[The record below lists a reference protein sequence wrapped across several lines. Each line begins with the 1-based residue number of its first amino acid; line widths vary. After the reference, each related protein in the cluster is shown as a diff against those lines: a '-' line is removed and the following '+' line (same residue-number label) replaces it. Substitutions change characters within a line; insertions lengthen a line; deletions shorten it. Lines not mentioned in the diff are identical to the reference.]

1 MAITNGYA
9 TLTEVK
15 SSLRIPSS
23 DTVDDAMIE
32 LAIEAASREIDIVCE
47 RIFYQEAGTRFFVPR
62 DNYVCEIDDLRTLTT
77 LKTSSGADGDFNI
90 TWSSTDLQL
99 EPLNGIV
106 GGIESPATQIRAV
119 EDYLFTIDGGEATV
133 EVTGTFGWDAIPTV
147 IRQAT
152 VILSSRIFRRN
163 DSPLGV
169 MGFGDMG
176 VVRVSR
182 IDPDIDA
189 LIGPFKKIRMA

>member
-1 MAITNGYA
+1 
-9 TLTEVK
+9 
-15 SSLRIPSS
+15 
-23 DTVDDAMIE
+23 MIE
-32 LAIEAASREIDIVCE
+32 LAVEAASREIDQACE
-47 RIFYQEAGTRFFVPR
+47 RIFYQDSGTRLFVPR
-62 DNYVCEIDDLRTLTT
+62 DSYVCEIDDLRTLTT
-77 LKTSSGADGDFNI
+77 LKTSSGADGVFDI
-90 TWSSTDLQL
+90 TWASTDLQL

-119 EDYLFTIDGGEATV
+119 DEYLFTLDGGEATV
-133 EVTGTFGWDAIPTV
+133 QVTGTFGWDAIPTV
-147 IRQAT
+147 ITQAT
-152 VILSSRIFRRN
+152 VILASRIFRRN

>member
-1 MAITNGYA
+1 MAVTNGYA
-9 TLTEVK
+9 TLAEVK
-15 SSLRIPSS
+15 SSLNIN
-23 DTVDDAMIE
+23 DNVDDTMIE
-32 LAIEAASREIDIVCE
+32 LAIESASREIDQVCE
-47 RIFYQEAGTRFFVPR
+47 RIFYQASGTRVFVPR
-62 DNYVCEIDDLRTLTT
+62 DSYVVEIDDLRSLTT
-77 LKTSSGADGDFNI
+77 LKTSSGADGVFDI
-90 TWSSTDLQL
+90 TWQSDDYQL

-106 GGIESPATQIRAV
+106 GGIVSPTTHIRAID
-119 EDYLFTIDGGEATV
+119 DYLFTIDGGEATV
-133 EVTGTFGWDAIPTV
+133 QVTGNWGWDAIPTA

-182 IDPDIDA
+182 IDPDIDS
-189 LIGPFKKIRMA
+189 LISPYKKIRMA

>member
-1 MAITNGYA
+1 LG
-9 TLTEVK
+9 
-15 SSLRIPSS
+15 
-23 DTVDDAMIE
+23 
-32 LAIEAASREIDIVCE
+32 
-47 RIFYQEAGTRFFVPR
+47 
-62 DNYVCEIDDLRTLTT
+62 
-77 LKTSSGADGDFNI
+77 
-90 TWSSTDLQL
+90 STDLQL

-119 EDYLFTIDGGEATV
+119 DEYLFTLDGGEATV
-133 EVTGTFGWDAIPTV
+133 QVTGTFGWDAIPTV
-147 IRQAT
+147 ITQAT
-152 VILSSRIFRRN
+152 VILASRIFRRN

>member
-9 TLTEVK
+9 SLAEVK
-15 SSLRIPSS
+15 SSLRIPVS

-32 LAIEAASREIDIVCE
+32 LAIESASREIDQACE
-47 RIFYQEAGTRFFVPR
+47 RIFYQASGSRVFVPR
-62 DNYVCEIDDLRTLTT
+62 DSYVCEIDDLRTLTT
-77 LKTSSGADGDFNI
+77 LKTSSGADGIFDI
-90 TWSSTDLQL
+90 TWAATDYQL

-106 GGIESPATQIRAV
+106 GGIVSPTTQIRAV
-119 EDYLFTIDGGEATV
+119 DEYLFTIDGGEATV
-133 EVTGTFGWDAIPTV
+133 QVTGTWGWSATPTV
-147 IRQAT
+147 IKQAT

>member
-1 MAITNGYA
+1 
-9 TLTEVK
+9 
-15 SSLRIPSS
+15 
-23 DTVDDAMIE
+23 MIE
-32 LAIEAASREIDIVCE
+32 LAIESASREIDQACE
-47 RIFYQEAGTRFFVPR
+47 RIFYQASGSRVFVPR
-62 DNYVCEIDDLRTLTT
+62 DSYVCEIDDLRTLTT
-77 LKTSSGADGDFNI
+77 LKTSSGADGIFDI
-90 TWSSTDLQL
+90 TWAATDYQL

-106 GGIESPATQIRAV
+106 GGIVSPTTQIRAV
-119 EDYLFTIDGGEATV
+119 DEYLFTIDGGEATV
-133 EVTGTFGWDAIPTV
+133 QVTGTWGWTAIPTV
-147 IRQAT
+147 IKQAT

>member
-9 TLTEVK
+9 TLNEVK
-15 SSLRIPSS
+15 SSLNIPVS
-23 DTVDDAMIE
+23 DLADDPMIE
-32 LAIEAASREIDIVCE
+32 LAIESASREIDQVCE
-47 RIFYQEAGTRFFVPR
+47 RIFYQASGTRVFVPR
-62 DNYVCEIDDLRTLTT
+62 DSYVVEVDDLRSLTT
-77 LKTSSGADGDFNI
+77 LKTSSGADGIFDI
-90 TWSSTDLQL
+90 TWAATDYQL

-106 GGIESPATQIRAV
+106 GGIVSPTTHIRAID
-119 EDYLFTIDGGEATV
+119 DYLFTIDGGEATV
-133 EVTGTFGWDAIPTV
+133 QVVGNWGWDAIPTA
-147 IRQAT
+147 IRQAA

-189 LIGPFKKIRMA
+189 LISPYKKVRMA

>member
-1 MAITNGYA
+1 VAITNGYA
-9 TLTEVK
+9 TLAEVK
-15 SSLRIPSS
+15 ASLRIN
-23 DTVDDAMIE
+23 DTVDDALIE
-32 LAIEAASREIDIVCE
+32 LAIEAASREIDQACE
-47 RIFYQEAGTRFFVPR
+47 RIFYQASGSRYFVPR
-62 DNYVCEIDDLRTLTT
+62 DSYVCEIDDLRTLTT
-77 LKTSSGADGDFNI
+77 LKTSSGADGVYDI
-90 TWSSTDLQL
+90 TWQADDYQL

-106 GGIESPATQIRAV
+106 GGIVSPATQIRAID
-119 EDYLFTIDGGEATV
+119 DYLFTIDGGEATV
-133 EVTGTFGWDAIPTV
+133 EVTGQWGWATVPTV

>member
-9 TLTEVK
+9 TLNEVK
-15 SSLRIPSS
+15 SSLNIPVS
-23 DTVDDAMIE
+23 DLADDPMIE
-32 LAIEAASREIDIVCE
+32 LAIESASREIDQVCE
-47 RIFYQEAGTRFFVPR
+47 RIFYQASGTRVFVPR
-62 DNYVCEIDDLRTLTT
+62 DSYVVEIDDLRSLTT
-77 LKTSSGADGDFNI
+77 LKTSSGADGIFDI
-90 TWSSTDLQL
+90 TWAATDYQL

-106 GGIESPATQIRAV
+106 GGIVSPTTHIRAID
-119 EDYLFTIDGGEATV
+119 DYLFTIDGGEATV
-133 EVTGTFGWDAIPTV
+133 QVVGNWGWDAIPTA
-147 IRQAT
+147 IRQAA

-189 LIGPFKKIRMA
+189 LISPYKKIRMA

>member
-9 TLTEVK
+9 TLNEVK
-15 SSLRIPSS
+15 SSLNIPVS
-23 DTVDDAMIE
+23 DLADDPMIE
-32 LAIEAASREIDIVCE
+32 LAIESASREIDQVCE
-47 RIFYQEAGTRFFVPR
+47 RIFYQASGTRVFVPR
-62 DNYVCEIDDLRTLTT
+62 DSYVVEVDDLRSLTT
-77 LKTSSGADGDFNI
+77 LKTSSGADGIFDI
-90 TWSSTDLQL
+90 TWAATDYQL

-106 GGIESPATQIRAV
+106 GGIVSPTTHIRAID
-119 EDYLFTIDGGEATV
+119 DYLFTIDGGEATV
-133 EVTGTFGWDAIPTV
+133 QVVGNWGWDAIPTA
-147 IRQAT
+147 IRQAA

-189 LIGPFKKIRMA
+189 LISPYNKVRMA

>member
-9 TLTEVK
+9 SLTEVK
-15 SSLRIPSS
+15 SSLRIPVS

-32 LAIEAASREIDIVCE
+32 LAVEAASREIDQACE
-47 RIFYQEAGTRFFVPR
+47 RIFYQASGARLFVPR
-62 DNYVCEIDDLRTLTT
+62 DSYVCEIDDLTTLTT
-77 LKTSSGADGDFNI
+77 LKTSSGADGVFDI
-90 TWSSTDLQL
+90 TWAADDLQL

-106 GGIESPATQIRAV
+106 GGLVSPTTQIRAV
-119 EDYLFTIDGGEATV
+119 DDYLFTIDGGEATV
-133 EVTGTFGWDAIPTV
+133 QVTGTWGWSAIPIV
-147 IRQAT
+147 IKQAT
-152 VILSSRIFRRN
+152 VILASRIFRRN

-189 LIGPFKKIRMA
+189 LIGPFKKIRMS

>member
-9 TLTEVK
+9 TLAEVK
-15 SSLRIPSS
+15 ASLRIN
-23 DTVDDAMIE
+23 DNVDDALIE
-32 LAIEAASREIDIVCE
+32 LAIEAASREIDQACE
-47 RIFYQEAGTRFFVPR
+47 RIFYQASGSRYFVPR
-62 DNYVCEIDDLRTLTT
+62 DSYVTEIDDLLSLTT
-77 LKTSSGADGDFNI
+77 LKTSSGADGVYDI
-90 TWSSTDLQL
+90 TWQSDDYQL

-106 GGIESPATQIRAV
+106 GGLVSPTTQIRAID
-119 EDYLFTIDGGEATV
+119 DYLFTIDGGEATV
-133 EVTGTFGWDAIPTV
+133 EVTGTWGWTAIPTV

-152 VILSSRIFRRN
+152 VILGSRIFRRN

>member
-1 MAITNGYA
+1 LAITNGYA
-9 TLTEVK
+9 SLTEVK
-15 SSLRIPSS
+15 SSLRIPVS

-32 LAIEAASREIDIVCE
+32 LAVEAASREIDQACE
-47 RIFYQEAGTRFFVPR
+47 RIFYQASGARLFVPR
-62 DNYVCEIDDLRTLTT
+62 DSYVCEIDDLTTLTT
-77 LKTSSGADGDFNI
+77 LKTSSGADGVFDI
-90 TWSSTDLQL
+90 TWAADDLQL

-106 GGIESPATQIRAV
+106 GGLVSPTTQIRAV
-119 EDYLFTIDGGEATV
+119 DDYLFTIDGGEATV
-133 EVTGTFGWDAIPTV
+133 QVTGTWGWSAIPIV
-147 IRQAT
+147 IKQAT
-152 VILSSRIFRRN
+152 VILASRIFRRN

-189 LIGPFKKIRMA
+189 LIGPFKKIRMS

>member
-1 MAITNGYA
+1 LAITNGYA
-9 TLTEVK
+9 ALAEVK
-15 SSLRIPSS
+15 SSLRIPVS

-32 LAIEAASREIDIVCE
+32 LAVEAASREIDQACE
-47 RIFYQEAGTRFFVPR
+47 RIFYQASGSRVFVPR
-62 DNYVCEIDDLRTLTT
+62 DSYVCEIDDLRTLTT
-77 LKTSSGADGDFNI
+77 LKTSSGADGIFDI
-90 TWSSTDLQL
+90 TWAATDYQL

-106 GGIESPATQIRAV
+106 GGIVSPTTQIRAV
-119 EDYLFTIDGGEATV
+119 DEYLFTIDGGEATV
-133 EVTGTFGWDAIPTV
+133 QVTGTWGWTAIPTV
-147 IRQAT
+147 IKQAT
-152 VILSSRIFRRN
+152 VILASRIFRRN

-189 LIGPFKKIRMA
+189 LIGPFKKIRMS